1 VTLADLQRRFWQ
13 LVSAPETVG
22 KALPAI
28 AARDPA
34 TLPLCSWIRAD
45 SEEAAVLRLDVYA
58 NMYFFRLLAILR
70 DDYPDLVKLLGDA
83 HFHNLVT
90 DYLAAC
96 PSQDPSIRHVG
107 GRLADFLAGHDL
119 GRRFAGAADL
129 AHLEWERGL
138 AFDSADAG
146 ELSAADLAA
155 VPPERWGGLRF
166 ALSPSFRILE
176 LDTPAHTLWQ
186 ALERGEALPALQP
199 AATEILIW
207 RRGFSVYH
215 RPAEREEAAL
225 LRRVQAG
232 APFGAICEQ
241 MAASRGGD
249 GDRAVRDAYA
259 LLSTWIEQ
267 GLLGGFASSR
277 ADSAS

>member
-1 VTLADLQRRFWQ
+1 MTLAELQRRFWQ
-13 LVSAPETVG
+13 LVSAPQRVG
-22 KALPAI
+22 EALPAI

-34 TLPLCSWIRAD
+34 IAPLCSWIRTD
-45 SEEAAVLRLDVYA
+45 SEEAAVQRLDVYA
-58 NMYFFRLLAILR
+58 NMYFFRLLGVLA
-70 DDYPDLVKLLGDA
+70 DDYPDLARLLGDA

-107 GRLADFLAGHDL
+107 ARLADFLAGHDL
-119 GRRFAGAADL
+119 GHRFPGAPDL
-129 AHLEWERGL
+129 ARLEWERGL
-138 AFDSADAG
+138 AFDAADAG

-155 VPPERWGGLRF
+155 VPPERWGGLRL

-186 ALERGEALPALQP
+186 ALERGEEPPAMQP
-199 AATEILIW
+199 AASEILVW

-225 LRRVQAG
+225 LRRIQAG
-232 APFGAICEQ
+232 ARFGEICERL
-241 MAASRGGD
+241 ADSRGD
-249 GDRAVRDAYA
+249 GDRAVRAAFA

-267 GLLGGFASSR
+267 GLLSGLA
-277 ADSAS
+277 